1 MEAPGARSLHFQ
13 QQSAALAAAQ
23 LDGDNSSVGF
33 NSVQSLWRSMD
44 CSVAGEADVGSLLSN
59 SGEYSVKTASHVLH
73 APARTKTKPSKV
85 ISKMRRQN
93 MRNASAALE
102 DYNNAQQQ
110 IQQLELASSSYMSIA
125 GETMTG
131 GAPRQPQT
139 KMPVSLQLGSAY
151 QGAPSPLS
159 LGSAGYLPHGLGM
172 GMGMGMPIRSS
183 LQMSGNHKAQPFSP
197 LISVSGQGF
206 VAPLVLPKL

>member
-13 QQSAALAAAQ
+13 QHSAALAAQ
-23 LDGDNSSVGF
+23 LDADNSSVGF

-44 CSVAGEADVGSLLSN
+44 SSVAGEAEGGSLLSN
-59 SGEYSVKTASHVLH
+59 SEEYSVKTASHVLH
-73 APARTKTKPSKV
+73 APAKTKTKPSKV

-102 DYNNAQQQ
+102 DYNQQQ
-110 IQQLELASSSYMSIA
+110 MQQLELASSSYMSIA

-131 GAPRQPQT
+131 GAPRQPQS
-139 KMPVSLQLGSAY
+139 KMPVSLQLGSSY
-151 QGAPSPLS
+151 QAAPSPLS
-159 LGSAGYLPHGLGM
+159 LGSAGYLLPHGLGM
-172 GMGMGMPIRSS
+172 GMPIRSN
-183 LQMSGNHKAQPFSP
+183 LQMSGNQKAQPFSP